1 MGGRE
6 EDIVNE
12 LLEKLCSGLEDEI
25 ERQETVLAV
34 CRAQIDAIGARDLN
48 TFEARTAAMDILVR
62 EAARAQVARVGI
74 IAVVAAQLELLPEQ
88 RTLKGLIEVVPAPF
102 DARLRDI
109 RKRLNRA
116 VEKTRRLVRLN
127 ARTIRRSLDFNQR
140 MLACI
145 AMAPGTDPS
154 YDERGITSGT
164 AKPAM
169 IDQRG

>member
-1 MGGRE
+1 M
-6 EDIVNE
+6 NE
-12 LLEKLCSGLEDEI
+12 LLEKLSSGLEDEI

-48 TFEARTAAMDILVR
+48 IFEARTAAMDILVR

-74 IAVVAAQLELLPEQ
+74 IAIVAAQLELLPEK
-88 RTLKGLIEVVPAPF
+88 RTLTGLIEAVPAPF

-116 VEKTRRLVRLN
+116 VEETRRVVRLN

-145 AMAPGTDPS
+145 AMAPSTEPS
-154 YDERGITSGT
+154 YDERGISAGV
-164 AKPAM
+164 AEPAM